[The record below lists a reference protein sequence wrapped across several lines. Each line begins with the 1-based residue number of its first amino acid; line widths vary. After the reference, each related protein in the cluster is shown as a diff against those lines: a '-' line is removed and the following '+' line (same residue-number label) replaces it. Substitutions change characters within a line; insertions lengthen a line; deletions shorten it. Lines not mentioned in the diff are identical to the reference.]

1 MITLQI
7 NFVTYSPIHLSMT
20 MLIFNCTVM
29 SGCGPF
35 WGKGCCSLAD
45 LMVLDYMTYLL
56 SLIYC
61 LYYSIILLS
70 LFWKLHLP
78 WFLTLSLICE
88 ANNSALLMMRGI
100 ISRTRIASWSPF
112 KKLFLL
118 SMIEEQ
124 YSLCFQQ
131 VIDLSH
137 KCRTW
142 FFVCLLTPPVHEVIS
157 HERL

>member
-1 MITLQI
+1 
-7 NFVTYSPIHLSMT
+7 
-20 MLIFNCTVM
+20 
-29 SGCGPF
+29 
-35 WGKGCCSLAD
+35 
-45 LMVLDYMTYLL
+45 MVLDYMTYLL

-142 FFVCLLTPPVHEVIS
+142 FFVYAYLPPLFMKLS
-157 HERL
+157 PMNDCSSPTCRLACCTSNFLNSMSIVYEEK